1 MSHMLPHLPQNTST
15 RSLSPTSPAF
25 RPSSP
30 SLSCPTSVHSGLD
43 LKPCETH
50 GGYTKS
56 VSPTSYEPQIT
67 QSDNLEARRIEL
79 DRNLGTDLQPRRLE
93 LDRNLGTDLQPRRLK
108 LDQNIGTVPFQIPE
122 RIVGDDCQKSYHG
135 RYGGNWKLSTCP
147 TSNPGYTPITI
158 QLKALQTRILKMEN
172 LEKKLESPLY
182 VYGRGENY
190 GSSQKPTAAGKPEAT
205 TMQKRGASASRTA
218 DHSGRESL
226 KSNSSQEPRAS
237 GKPDAVFSSRSD
249 EPGNQFESSMFKY
262 ADLSNMGRSLLE
274 GDKDQLL
281 SQPRSEL
288 MKQEHQ
294 VGSFN
299 RCLNE
304 LQQQAY
310 AQGLELQDA

>member
-1 MSHMLPHLPQNTST
+1 MVLLKNPQLQGNQKQKQC
-15 RSLSPTSPAF
+15 R
-25 RPSSP
+25 REEQ
-30 SLSCPTSVHSGLD
+30 V
-43 LKPCETH
+43 
-50 GGYTKS
+50 
-56 VSPTSYEPQIT
+56 QIV
-67 QSDNLEARRIEL
+67 
-79 DRNLGTDLQPRRLE
+79 
-93 LDRNLGTDLQPRRLK
+93 LK
-108 LDQNIGTVPFQIPE
+108 L
-122 RIVGDDCQKSYHG
+122 
-135 RYGGNWKLSTCP
+135 
-147 TSNPGYTPITI
+147 IT
-158 QLKALQTRILKMEN
+158 
-172 LEKKLESPLY
+172 LEK
-182 VYGRGENY
+182 R
-190 GSSQKPTAAGKPEAT
+190 
-205 TMQKRGASASRTA
+205 
-218 DHSGRESL
+218 L

-281 SQPRSEL
+281 SQARSEL